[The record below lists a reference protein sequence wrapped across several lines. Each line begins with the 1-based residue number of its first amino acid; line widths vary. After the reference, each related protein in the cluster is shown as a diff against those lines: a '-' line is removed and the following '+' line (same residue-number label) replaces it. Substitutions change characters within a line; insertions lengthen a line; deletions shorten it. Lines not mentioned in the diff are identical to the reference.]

1 MTPMELRRIGQN
13 RGQWGRAKFRSQ
25 KTQPESGYQMRAGRL
40 EGVAEAVGLVRS
52 LPPSWRYRRLG
63 PGMQLWWGGPWA
75 LTVIVVGDH
84 VAVLVV
90 GEQRGWQ
97 GLQRWWLCGGGR
109 QGWARAPSPN
119 TPTPSLPTSY
129 RSSLL
134 GPQSPAQAAQP
145 SPQGA
150 QARASLAFSCSG
162 EAWAASG
169 GGCIR
174 LGQRVGSE
182 PGQGQG
188 RWGLRVDYRKPG
200 PGVGI

>member
-1 MTPMELRRIGQN
+1 MG
-13 RGQWGRAKFRSQ
+13 GGG
-25 KTQPESGYQMRAGRL
+25 SGVGKVTATKL
-40 EGVAEAVGLVRS
+40 EIQAAWLWDAAVVG
-52 LPPSWRYRRLG
+52 
-63 PGMQLWWGGPWA
+63 GGPWA

-84 VAVLVV
+84 VAVLIV

-97 GLQRWWLCGGGR
+97 GLQRWRLCGGGR
-109 QGWARAPSPN
+109 QGWARAPSPG

-129 RSSLL
+129 RSSSL

-150 QARASLAFSCSG
+150 QATASLAFSCWG
-162 EAWAASG
+162 AAWAASG
-169 GGCIR
+169 GGCIQ

-188 RWGLRVDYRKPG
+188 RWGLRVDYHKPG